1 MKKKPEII
9 VVLSVLFVSIFLMF
23 YSPYE
28 IMEKKKYQEITD
40 YKYAKAKVLEII
52 EDTTKDKVKNDV
64 SHMRYQ
70 KFKLE
75 ILTGPHKGEKY
86 IINHAIEIIDV
97 YYILVKEKDSIII
110 SYTENDKNKI
120 MTISLYEI
128 NREKYVYGIILIF
141 FISLIIIAKI
151 KGLKS
156 SLTLFFTAIVIIKI
170 LLPMILMGY
179 NPINLTIILCSF
191 IALGTLLIIGGV
203 NKKSFSAIIGTM
215 GGLAISGIIAAII
228 GNLSRVSG
236 LAGDSARMIKFLHRD
251 LQLDFKGILF
261 SAILIG
267 ALGAVMDVGLSIA
280 SALNEIVSVKPDI
293 SNKNLIKS
301 GMNVGKDI
309 VGSMSNTL
317 ILAYVGGALQLLIL
331 FLATKTHYIQLINI
345 ELISSEIIT
354 AVSGSIGL
362 IWSVPLTIL
371 AFVLLRNKNK
381 K

>member
-1 MKKKPEII
+1 MKKNSELI
-9 VVLSVLFVSIFLMF
+9 VILTVLSISIFLMF

-28 IMEKKKYQEITD
+28 VMEKKKYQEITG
-40 YKYAKAKVLEII
+40 YKYAKAKVLELI

-75 ILTGPHKGEKY
+75 ILSGPHKGEKY

-97 YYILVKEKDSIII
+97 YYILVKEKDSVII
-110 SYTENDKNKI
+110 SYTENDKGKI
-120 MTISLYEI
+120 STISLYEI
-128 NREKYVYGIILIF
+128 NREKYVYGIILLF
-141 FISLIIIAKI
+141 FISLIIIAGI

-156 SLTLFFTAIVIIKI
+156 SLTLFFTAIIIIKI

-179 NPINLTIILCSF
+179 NPVNLTVILCGV
-191 IALGTLLIIGGV
+191 IALGTLLIVGGV
-203 NKKSFSAIIGTM
+203 NKKSLSAIIGTM
-215 GGLAISGIIAAII
+215 GGLAIAGIIAAVI

-236 LAGDSARMIKFLHRD
+236 LAGDSARMIKFLHSN

-293 SNKNLIKS
+293 SNKDLIKS

-317 ILAYVGGALQLLIL
+317 ILAYVGGALQLLLL

-345 ELISSEIIT
+345 ELISSEVIT

-362 IWSVPLTIL
+362 IWSVPLTVL
-371 AFVLLRNKNK
+371 AFVVLRKNNK